1 MDGGGV
7 DHASLVSD
15 AVCSPIAAARELAS
29 KSCAEQPWFGSRQ
42 VTSVMSKSTSS
53 PSLSRRPQGDTPHA
67 ASHGELMGAFA
78 VAVGLVV
85 GGLTSI
91 GQTHLPGA
99 LNALVNSASAWLVAP
114 LLIGRT
120 MRTARGAA
128 GAGLAVALAQLVGY
142 YVVARVRGYSG
153 GGSIVAFWGACAL
166 VGGPLFGAGGYLW
179 RTGRPGVSGLGS
191 TLLPAAFLAEGL
203 WVYVHELHYWATAA
217 LWIGIGISLG
227 VAMPRGH
234 VQRRWLALTLTLG
247 IVGEIIV
254 GQIYLQAA

>member
-1 MDGGGV
+1 
-7 DHASLVSD
+7 
-15 AVCSPIAAARELAS
+15 
-29 KSCAEQPWFGSRQ
+29 
-42 VTSVMSKSTSS
+42 MSKFASS
-53 PSLSRRPQGDTPHA
+53 SDPSRRPRDDVELA
-67 ASHGELMGAFA
+67 ASHGALVGALA
-78 VAVGLVV
+78 VAVGIVV

-91 GQTHLPGA
+91 GQAHLPGA
-99 LNALVNSASAWLVAP
+99 LNAFVNSASAWLVAP

-120 MRTARGAA
+120 TRTARGAA

-142 YVVARVRGYSG
+142 YAVARLRGYSG
-153 GGSIVAFWGACAL
+153 GGTIVVFWAGCAL

-227 VAMPRGH
+227 IAMPRGL